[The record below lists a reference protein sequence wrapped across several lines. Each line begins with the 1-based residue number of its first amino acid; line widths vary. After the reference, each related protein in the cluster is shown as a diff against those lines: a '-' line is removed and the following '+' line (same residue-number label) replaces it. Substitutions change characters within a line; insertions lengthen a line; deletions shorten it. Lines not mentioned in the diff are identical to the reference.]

1 MQREAKNAAEGGKT
15 GSHDIHGDLAEHRPV
30 AGRPDMRVFYGFDAL
45 PHFVRPTVTVGSYD
59 GVHSGHLALLRTVAG
74 RARAQGGE
82 SVVLTFEPHPRVTLG
97 RADGLRL
104 LTSLEEKIYLLGQ
117 QGIDNLIVIPFDKAF
132 SALAPDT
139 FIRDYLV
146 GRIGAETLVVGFN
159 HRFGRDKQGSYDY
172 LGSHGFGLEV
182 VEVGECDVDA
192 EKVSSTVIRRL
203 HSPADMEA
211 SFGRG
216 EIDMALVFSERFSD
230 KLYTGEARVQLVSD
244 ATDPNMATMQAGY
257 AANIISS
264 AGQEMLPPGVH
275 AAAIVP
281 QLKLLYNPQMK
292 SAYNFVPGVMGLILM
307 LICAMMTSISI
318 VREKEKGTMEVLL
331 VSPVK
336 PLFIILAKAVP
347 YFVLSFVNLTTILLL
362 SVYVLNVPVAGSLFW
377 LVVVSLL
384 FIFVSLALGLL
395 ISTVTRTQVAAML
408 VSGLMLMMPTMLLSG
423 MIFPIE
429 SMPVIL
435 QAISAVLPAR
445 WYIQAV
451 RKLMIEG
458 VDVSLVLM
466 EVGILATMAV
476 LLITVSFKKFKHRL
490 E

>member
-1 MQREAKNAAEGGKT
+1 MKQFISFIRKEFF
-15 GSHDIHGDLAEHRPV
+15 HIFRDR
-30 AGRPDMRVFYGFDAL
+30 
-45 PHFVRPTVTVGSYD
+45 
-59 GVHSGHLALLRTVAG
+59 RTM
-74 RARAQGGE
+74 
-82 SVVLTFEPHPRVTLG
+82 L
-97 RADGLRL
+97 
-104 LTSLEEKIYLLGQ
+104 ILLGMPIVQ
-117 QGIDNLIVIPFDKAF
+117 IILFGFAITTEVKNVRVAVLDPSNDVVTRRIID
-132 SALAPDT
+132 
-139 FIRDYLV
+139 RM
-146 GRIGAETLVVGFN
+146 
-159 HRFGRDKQGSYDY
+159 
-172 LGSHGFGLEV
+172 
-182 VEVGECDVDA
+182 DA
-192 EKVSSTVIRRL
+192 SEYFTVIRRL

-264 AGQEMLPPGVH
+264 AGQEMLLPGVH

-318 VREKEKGTMEVLL
+318 VREKETGTMEVL
-331 VSPVK
+331 
-336 PLFIILAKAVP
+336 LAKAVP

-362 SVYVLNVPVAGSLFW
+362 SVYVLDVPVAGSLFW

>member
-1 MQREAKNAAEGGKT
+1 MQISAQA
-15 GSHDIHGDLAEHRPV
+15 
-30 AGRPDMRVFYGFDAL
+30 DASISVKQINIVMKQFIA
-45 PHFVRPTVTVGSYD
+45 FVRKEFFHIFRD
-59 GVHSGHLALLRTVAG
+59 RRTM
-74 RARAQGGE
+74 
-82 SVVLTFEPHPRVTLG
+82 L
-97 RADGLRL
+97 
-104 LTSLEEKIYLLGQ
+104 ILLGMPIVQ
-117 QGIDNLIVIPFDKAF
+117 IILFGFAITTEVKNVRVAVLDPSNDVITRRIIDRMDASEYF
-132 SALAPDT
+132 SVT
-139 FIRDYLV
+139 R
-146 GRIGAETLVVGFN
+146 
-159 HRFGRDKQGSYDY
+159 RFYSPGDIDHFFRRG
-172 LGSHGFGLEV
+172 
-182 VEVGECDVDA
+182 DVDM
-192 EKVSSTVIRRL
+192 V
-203 HSPADMEA
+203 
-211 SFGRG
+211 
-216 EIDMALVFSERFSD
+216 LVFSERFSD
-230 KLYTGEARVQLVSD
+230 NLYTGGASVQIVSD

-257 AANIISS
+257 AMNIIS
-264 AGQEMLPPGVH
+264 ATGQEMLPPGMQ
-275 AAAIVP
+275 ASAIVP

-318 VREKEKGTMEVLL
+318 VREKETGTMEILL

-347 YFVLSFVNLTTILLL
+347 YFVLSFVNLVTILLL
-362 SVYVLNVPVAGSLFW
+362 SVYVLGVPVAGSLFW

-395 ISTVTRTQVAAML
+395 ISTVTHTQVAAML

-429 SMPVIL
+429 SMPAIL

-458 VDVSLVLM
+458 VDISLVLA
-466 EVGILATMAV
+466 EISILAVMAV
-476 LLITVSFKKFKHRL
+476 VLITVSFKKFKHRL

>member
-1 MQREAKNAAEGGKT
+1 MKQFISFIRKEFF
-15 GSHDIHGDLAEHRPV
+15 HIFRDR
-30 AGRPDMRVFYGFDAL
+30 
-45 PHFVRPTVTVGSYD
+45 
-59 GVHSGHLALLRTVAG
+59 RTM
-74 RARAQGGE
+74 
-82 SVVLTFEPHPRVTLG
+82 L
-97 RADGLRL
+97 
-104 LTSLEEKIYLLGQ
+104 ILLGMPIVQ
-117 QGIDNLIVIPFDKAF
+117 IILFGFAITTEVKNVRVAVLDPSNDVVTRRIID
-132 SALAPDT
+132 
-139 FIRDYLV
+139 RM
-146 GRIGAETLVVGFN
+146 
-159 HRFGRDKQGSYDY
+159 
-172 LGSHGFGLEV
+172 
-182 VEVGECDVDA
+182 DA
-192 EKVSSTVIRRL
+192 SEYFTVIRRL

-264 AGQEMLPPGVH
+264 AGH

-318 VREKEKGTMEVLL
+318 VREKETGTMEVLL

-362 SVYVLNVPVAGSLFW
+362 SVYVLDVPVAGSLFW